1 MNALNIQSLLYLS
14 FRLAPFILVSYFTM
28 SSLFNQDF
36 KGLIYLAGL
45 LLVSFFCILFGN
57 SFPSLFTVISSDALS
72 GGNNSVCNLMT
83 ISNTG
88 PLSNLPLSLVV
99 FSYTFTY
106 LLFPIVKFKQE
117 NQNIPTLVIFP
128 VIILADIIWQFTNG
142 CSNTFALLAA
152 LIVAGLLGVAWGS
165 IIYSIGNSSLYYLN
179 PLSNKE
185 SCSIPSKQNFKCTVK
200 SRSS

>member
-1 MNALNIQSLLYLS
+1 
-14 FRLAPFILVSYFTM
+14 
-28 SSLFNQDF
+28 
-36 KGLIYLAGL
+36 
-45 LLVSFFCILFGN
+45 VSFFCILVGN
-57 SFPSLFTVISSDALS
+57 SFPSTFTSISADSLS
-72 GGNNSVCNLMT
+72 GASDSVCNLMT

-99 FSYTFTY
+99 FTYTFGY
-106 LLFPIVKFKQE
+106 LLFPIAKFKQE

-142 CSNTFALLAA
+142 CANTLALAAA
-152 LIVAGLLGVAWGS
+152 LIVSGLLGVAWAS

-200 SRSS
+200 AKTTK

>member
-45 LLVSFFCILFGN
+45 LLVSFFCILVGN
-57 SFPSLFTVISSDALS
+57 SFPSIFTSISADSLS
-72 GGNNSVCNLMT
+72 GASDSVCNLMT

-99 FSYTFTY
+99 FT
-106 LLFPIVKFKQE
+106 IAKFKQE

-142 CSNTFALLAA
+142 CANTFALAAA
-152 LIVAGLLGVAWGS
+152 LIVSGLLGVAWAS

-200 SRSS
+200 SK